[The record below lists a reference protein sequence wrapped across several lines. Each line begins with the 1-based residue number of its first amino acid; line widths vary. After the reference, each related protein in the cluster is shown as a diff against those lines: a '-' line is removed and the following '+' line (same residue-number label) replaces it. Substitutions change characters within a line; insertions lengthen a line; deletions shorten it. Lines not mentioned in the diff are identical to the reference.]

1 MYLYKYS
8 YILPSYWFSLSAIDQ
23 YSSLLYIKA
32 LGFFQTQCGRSTFQL
47 RLRFI
52 ARKVITFPTTHRDK
66 NFHLKA
72 DFNLLFIRD
81 FSPYFKVVNLS
92 FTHLYTTTSHPLR
105 CEVVRLACVKY
116 LDSVQSE
123 PSSNSKIFFW
133 RYI

>member
-1 MYLYKYS
+1 MRMNRYCNTNIKIYN

-72 DFNLLFIRD
+72 DITLTFGYKGFFPLL
-81 FSPYFKVVNLS
+81 
-92 FTHLYTTTSHPLR
+92 
-105 CEVVRLACVKY
+105 
-116 LDSVQSE
+116 
-123 PSSNSKIFFW
+123 
-133 RYI
+133 